1 MLKLLG
7 DDRTPL
13 VMLALMFGL
22 AAANWPFLPDRL
34 PIHWSSADASPDSY
48 ASKAFALLFLPVYT
62 VIQYW
67 IFRMVSR
74 RTAPQQLMRHA
85 DGAPD
90 DAGDSYW
97 TWTTTLLTAVMF
109 VAYADLLIAFRGHRI
124 HAVAL
129 LGLVLVAIAPLFSH
143 VDRNPLVG
151 VRTPWTL
158 KSDYSWKRTHRA
170 AAWSIYVG
178 GPVLIAA
185 DILGVALG
193 APEIGGGLLTWTGA
207 LTVYS
212 YVQWRNDPDR
222 G

>member
-1 MLKLLG
+1 MRKFLG
-7 DDRTPL
+7 DDRIPL
-13 VMLALMFGL
+13 AIFALMFGL

-34 PIHWSSADASPDSY
+34 PIQWSSGDASPDFH

-74 RTAPQQLMRHA
+74 RTAPVRLMSHA
-85 DGAPD
+85 EGAPD
-90 DAGDSYW
+90 DAGVSYW
-97 TWTTTLLTAVMF
+97 AWTTTLLTSVMF
-109 VAYADLLIAFRGHRI
+109 LAYVDLLIAFRGYRI

-129 LGLVLVAIAPLFSH
+129 LGLVLVAVAPLFSH
-143 VDRNPLVG
+143 VDRNPLFG

-158 KSDYSWKRTHRA
+158 KSDYSWERTHRA

-178 GPVLIAA
+178 SPVLIAA
-185 DILGVALG
+185 DILGAGLG
-193 APEIGGGLLTWTGA
+193 TPEIVGGLLAWTGA

-222 G
+222 A